1 MKKVGRYVV
10 ISELG
15 RGAMGVVYKASDPTI
30 DREVAL
36 KVLSLSASHDEGTNS
51 PQEMFMR
58 EVRAAGRLA
67 HPSIVT
73 IHDAFDDPANQ
84 TSCIVMELVPGVT
97 LEKMLDSG
105 KPPTV
110 EQSLDLIRQ
119 VADGLDYAH
128 RNKVIHRD
136 LKPANILVT
145 EDLRAKITDFGI
157 AKVLAREGVA
167 RTIGIMGTPSYMSPE
182 QVRGGE
188 IDARTDIF
196 SLGIMIF
203 TILTGQKPFAGNTAA
218 VMFKIVYEESAL
230 PSSVNPQLT
239 AAHDYVVKKCLAKD
253 RNQRYASARELV
265 NDLDDLQH
273 GLPPRSQAGESAP
286 APAARP
292 TVAPSVDQA
301 PATPIPNPMKASVK
315 PQPPRMPPSATPLH
329 FELQPP
335 PRPSASLP
343 DPPAASGSP
352 EAPDDVGHTV
362 AMPIAG
368 LMKSVSRPA
377 APPSPPLA
385 SPVEP
390 ESQAPGSDHTV
401 AMPIAGLMKSVS
413 RPASPSAPPPAASVD
428 AEDPVP
434 ADSGHTVAMPISEL
448 MKSVSRPAAPPA
460 SPPAAP
466 VGAETSA
473 PGSDRTVAMPIAGLM
488 KSVSRPAA
496 PPSPPPA
503 APVEAKDPVPDAGHT
518 VAMPISELMKSV
530 SHQAPA
536 APPPVPTEP
545 PRPAIP
551 PPFKPPSAGQPLTG
565 KTLVMRVPDLS
576 AISSQPQSPAQGTRV
591 PPAAPDSPL
600 MERTQPM
607 RVPDLSAVSPAH
619 VETPDPSQ
627 MDRTKPLPV
636 PDLSTVSSP
645 TATLTPAQESPLIGR
660 TRPMP
665 VPDLSSVSPSP
676 VPTQRPTAP
685 APPEDDLFLGRTIQ
699 AGAPDVTVAATAP
712 APQPGIAPP
721 PALSDATQI
730 VQDSEVPAQPVPA
743 QKSKL
748 LPVMVGVAALFFLVL
763 VVFGY
768 RKFQK
773 ARADSAALVTQTQT
787 PPPTAVPVV
796 NPTPPPVEPVA
807 PPPVSATPDVTK
819 KPIVR
824 KPKPAVAHPT
834 PAPAPPPQPEP
845 VVVAPPPQPVPSGP
859 SPADIAKAEAAKLAN
874 TPRII
879 NVVCNFGLKEA
890 TFIFSGGGKTIYQ
903 ETIKGKKKK
912 GGFLGIKGSFE
923 GTFSHTLT
931 VPAGVSQLTLHVESK
946 DGSTDVTNAIKMPS
960 VGGFVPTLS
969 VQADSDHVALNWK
982 SSSGAE

>member
-434 ADSGHTVAMPISEL
+434 ADS
-448 MKSVSRPAAPPA
+448 
-460 SPPAAP
+460 
-466 VGAETSA
+466 
-473 PGSDRTVAMPIAGLM
+473 
-488 KSVSRPAA
+488 
-496 PPSPPPA
+496 
-503 APVEAKDPVPDAGHT
+503 GHT